1 VELVRKA
8 TLTPAR
14 LAPAD
19 LEPVRAA
26 AGDDALDYAV
36 VLANFHFINRVA
48 DLLHVDPDAL
58 PDSLRRF
65 ELVRRLAVR
74 ATSVLMRRMDLH
86 VRPYTTTFAGAV
98 AGARVG
104 SAEALAPIA
113 ARPKIVE
120 LLELAVAERERST
133 LPRDT
138 VARVQRVVEAA
149 LPAQPEEAEG
159 FHPRPTDPVDAFAF
173 VGTRY
178 AARTT
183 EAMIAALRQAGYDDV
198 GILDLAIA
206 VASANQWA
214 RLHRLVGLAPGLF
227 YVAGPSGRAVA

>member
-1 VELVRKA
+1 
-8 TLTPAR
+8 
-14 LAPAD
+14 
-19 LEPVRAA
+19 
-26 AGDDALDYAV
+26 
-36 VLANFHFINRVA
+36 VLAAFHFINRVA

-58 PDSLRRF
+58 PESLRRF
-65 ELVRRLAVR
+65 EVVRRLAVR
-74 ATSVLMRRMDLH
+74 ATSVLMRRMDLR
-86 VRPYTTTFAGAV
+86 VRPYTTTFADAV
-98 AGARVG
+98 AGTRVG
-104 SAEALAPIA
+104 SAEAFTPVA

-120 LLELAVAERERST
+120 LVELAIAERDRST

-149 LPAQPEEAEG
+149 LPARPEEAEG
-159 FHPRPTDPVDAFAF
+159 FHARPADPVDAFAF

-183 EAMIAALRQAGYDDV
+183 EEMITALRHAGYDDV

-206 VASANQWA
+206 VATANQWA

-227 YVAGPSGRAVA
+227 YLAGPSGRAVA

>member
-1 VELVRKA
+1 VRKA
-8 TLTPAR
+8 TLAPAR

-19 LEPVRAA
+19 LEPVRAVV
-26 AGDDALDYAV
+26 GDDALDYAV
-36 VLANFHFINRVA
+36 VLAAFHFINRVA

-58 PDSLRRF
+58 PESLRRF
-65 ELVRRLAVR
+65 ELVRRIAVR
-74 ATSVLMRRMDLH
+74 ATSVLMRRMDLR
-86 VRPYTTTFAGAV
+86 VRPYATTFAASV
-98 AGARVG
+98 AGVRVG
-104 SAEALAPIA
+104 SPEAFAPVA
-113 ARPKIVE
+113 ARPKIIE
-120 LLELAVAERERST
+120 LVALVVAEREGSM

-138 VARVQRVVEAA
+138 VARIHRAVEAA
-149 LPAQPEEAEG
+149 LPTGPVEAEG
-159 FHPRPTDPVDAFAF
+159 FHARPADPVDAFAF

-183 EAMIAALRQAGYDDV
+183 EEMIAALRRAGYDDV

-206 VASANQWA
+206 IATANQWA

>member
-1 VELVRKA
+1 M
-8 TLTPAR
+8 
-14 LAPAD
+14 PAD
-19 LEPVRAA
+19 LEPVRAV

-36 VLANFHFINRVA
+36 VLAAFHFINRVA

-58 PDSLRRF
+58 PASLRRF

-74 ATSVLMRRMDLH
+74 ATSVLMRRMDLR
-86 VRPYTTTFAGAV
+86 VRPYATTFADAV
-98 AGARVG
+98 AGVRVG
-104 SAEALAPIA
+104 APEAFAPVA

-120 LLELAVAERERST
+120 LVALAVAERERST
-133 LPRDT
+133 PPRDT
-138 VARVQRVVEAA
+138 VARIHRAVEAA
-149 LPAQPEEAEG
+149 LPTGREDAEG
-159 FHPRPTDPVDAFAF
+159 FHARPADPVDAFAF

-183 EAMIAALRQAGYDDV
+183 EEMIAALRRAGYDDV

>member
-1 VELVRKA
+1 
-8 TLTPAR
+8 
-14 LAPAD
+14 
-19 LEPVRAA
+19 VRAT

-36 VLANFHFINRVA
+36 VLSAFHFINRVA

-58 PDSLRRF
+58 PESLRRCDV
-65 ELVRRLAVR
+65 VRRLAVR
-74 ATSVLMRRMDLH
+74 ATSVLMRRMDLR
-86 VRPYTTTFAGAV
+86 VRPYATTFADAV
-98 AGARVG
+98 SGVRVG
-104 SAEALAPIA
+104 SPGAFAPVA

-120 LLELAVAERERST
+120 LVVHAVAEREGST

-138 VARVQRVVEAA
+138 VARVQRVVEAV
-149 LPAQPEEAEG
+149 LPSGPEEAEG
-159 FHPRPTDPVDAFAF
+159 FHARPADAVDAFAF

-183 EAMIAALRQAGYDDV
+183 EDMIAALRRAGYDDV

-214 RLHRLVGLAPGLF
+214 RLHRLLGLAPGLF
-227 YVAGPSGRAVA
+227 YIVARPGAPSRNAQAAISADRPR